1 MIGRACCVAG
11 SDSGGGAGIQAD
23 LKTFAALKVFGCSV
37 ITSVTAQN
45 TQGVLAIH
53 DIPAEIV
60 DKQLVAILED
70 IGTDAIKI
78 GMLSSSATIETVSRR
93 LSPLHIPIVL
103 DPVMV
108 AKGGASLLQESAVGV
123 LKREL
128 IPLATLLT
136 PNIPE
141 AEHLLAVHISSLEDM
156 KSSCRRMI
164 GELGAQAVLLKG
176 GHLEGGDIV
185 VDVLMLKDGGT
196 FEFSSPRVSTK
207 NTHGTGCTLSSAIT
221 AYLARGKN
229 LCEAVQYAKQ
239 YVTGAIQHNL
249 QIGSGHGPLHH
260 LWEYYSFTERKFSSV
275 LWESIEGLFAKILKL
290 PFIEGLIDGSLPL
303 DTFKRYLIQDKLFL
317 DHFGRALYHVAAKVD
332 AKYIPYIISNSDEV
346 GNENNLQKEYF
357 ESWGLSEHQVQET
370 PQSPI
375 CLLYTTYLTN
385 ITTLNP
391 GHEGLAVVLPCFWI
405 YAEVGKFVLKHTNL
419 QSNPYSKW
427 ISAYADPHFN
437 KSAQDMLL
445 VVDQLS
451 QQLDRNQKQ
460 EMMKHFKMASNME
473 YKFWQIDNNNPW
485 E

>member
-176 GHLEGGDIV
+176 WW
-185 VDVLMLKDGGT
+185 
-196 FEFSSPRVSTK
+196 
-207 NTHGTGCTLSSAIT
+207 
-221 AYLARGKN
+221 YL
-229 LCEAVQYAKQ
+229 
-239 YVTGAIQHNL
+239 
-249 QIGSGHGPLHH
+249 
-260 LWEYYSFTERKFSSV
+260 
-275 LWESIEGLFAKILKL
+275 
-290 PFIEGLIDGSLPL
+290 
-303 DTFKRYLIQDKLFL
+303 
-317 DHFGRALYHVAAKVD
+317 
-332 AKYIPYIISNSDEV
+332 
-346 GNENNLQKEYF
+346 
-357 ESWGLSEHQVQET
+357 
-370 PQSPI
+370 
-375 CLLYTTYLTN
+375 
-385 ITTLNP
+385 
-391 GHEGLAVVLPCFWI
+391 
-405 YAEVGKFVLKHTNL
+405 
-419 QSNPYSKW
+419 
-427 ISAYADPHFN
+427 
-437 KSAQDMLL
+437 
-445 VVDQLS
+445 
-451 QQLDRNQKQ
+451 
-460 EMMKHFKMASNME
+460 
-473 YKFWQIDNNNPW
+473 
-485 E
+485 